1 MDHKKKKKDNLKR
14 VKDKRINQ
22 KANKIKQI
30 SVNLYS
36 RSYENLHA

>member
-1 MDHKKKKKDNLKR
+1 MDHKKKKDKVKR

-30 SVNLYS
+30 L
-36 RSYENLHA
+36 